1 MQVWRS
7 SLGLRSDG
15 EYKPPGK
22 ERRQCPLAVTGD
34 VSRCHFICSPTS
46 VSTGAQL
53 SFPVHVSA
61 LAKTI
66 EVKQT
71 RCGGGR
77 LPLPEGIKP
86 EAPHLASA
94 SQGLGKAASG
104 KDPRDFT
111 AGAGARGVDT
121 RRAALTPG
129 GDPGPGPRQGPALRG
144 GSQGRVTGAEN
155 KAPPLGKAG

>member
-1 MQVWRS
+1 MPISSDRDVCVQV
-7 SLGLRSDG
+7 
-15 EYKPPGK
+15 
-22 ERRQCPLAVTGD
+22 PLDT
-34 VSRCHFICSPTS
+34 HTTW
-46 VSTGAQL
+46 VSTSAQL
-53 SFPVHVSA
+53 SFPVHVPLFA
-61 LAKTI
+61 RTI

-94 SQGLGKAASG
+94 SQGGMVKPASR
-104 KDPRDFT
+104 KDPRYSIV
-111 AGAGARGVDT
+111 GAGARGVDT

>member
-1 MQVWRS
+1 MPISSDWGRVQV
-7 SLGLRSDG
+7 
-15 EYKPPGK
+15 
-22 ERRQCPLAVTGD
+22 PLHLDT
-34 VSRCHFICSPTS
+34 TL
-46 VSTGAQL
+46 VSTSAQL

-61 LAKTI
+61 FARAI
-66 EVKQT
+66 QVKPT

-104 KDPRDFT
+104 KDPRDST

-129 GDPGPGPRQGPALRG
+129 GDPGPGPRQGPARRG